1 MTTLRAAPHASC
13 AAYADAE
20 RQRATTAPSDV
31 TCARSGDARDVVR
44 AREDAR
50 RRLAV

>member
-1 MTTLRAAPHASC
+1 MTTLRAVPHAFVRRC
-13 AAYADAE
+13 
-20 RQRATTAPSDV
+20 RRRRATSTLSDDAF
-31 TCARSGDARDVVR
+31 ARSGDARDVVR